1 MIKNISSSDLQVSL
15 SGQPGPYHSGHVMWD
30 GNAQKFKVMDGNGA
44 CQDMHGAQAFITM
57 GSDWQ
62 MIKSWVF
69 QKQAE
74 ERELAQLCKEYPNLE
89 QARQE
94 FEMMKQLVRDHK

>member
-1 MIKNISSSDLQVSL
+1 MIKSIASSDLEVSI

-30 GNAQKFKVMDGNGA
+30 GNAQKFKVMDGNGHT
-44 CQDMHGAQAFITM
+44 QDMYGAQAYITM
-57 GSDWQ
+57 GNDWQ
-62 MIKSWVF
+62 LIKNWVF

-94 FEMMKQLVRDHK
+94 FDILYRLVKDHK

>member
-1 MIKNISSSDLQVSL
+1 MIKNISSTDLQVSMT
-15 SGQPGPYHSGHVMWD
+15 GQPGPYHSGHVMWD

-44 CQDMHGAQAFITM
+44 TQDMYGAQAFITM
-57 GSDWQ
+57 GNDWQ
-62 MIKSWVF
+62 LIKNWVF
-69 QKQAE
+69 LKQAE

-94 FEMMKQLVRDHK
+94 FEMMKKLVQDHK

>member
-1 MIKNISSSDLQVSL
+1 MIKSIASPDLEVSIS
-15 SGQPGPYHSGHVMWD
+15 GAPGPYHSGHVMWD
-30 GNAQKFKVMDGNGA
+30 GSEQKFRVMDGNGNS
-44 CQDMHGAQAFITM
+44 QEMYGAHAHITM
-57 GSDWQ
+57 GNDWQ
-62 MIKSWVF
+62 VIRNWVF